1 MNGTPT
7 QTPQPAYAQQS
18 GGPGSMNYS
27 TFMTTQEQSNIL
39 ERQRAQ
45 LAQQQGFQQ
54 QQARSAAQ
62 GLASPSKTAIN
73 GNYSVAAGQ

>member
-1 MNGTPT
+1 
-7 QTPQPAYAQQS
+7 
-18 GGPGSMNYS
+18 MNYS

-54 QQARSAAQ
+54 QQARNAAQ
-62 GLASPSKTAIN
+62 AGLGSPSKTSVN